1 MQKGEIE
8 MVGVDEFRNQDQARK
23 CCETAQKNLERINK
37 FFIPTIILSVI
48 SPIVIQA
55 AWTCSMHWL
64 ATALFIA
71 NVV

>member
-1 MQKGEIE
+1 MSIYLLIYTERGNE

-55 AWTCSMHWL
+55 AWTCSMRG
-64 ATALFIA
+64 
-71 NVV
+71 